1 MSKLLLKLPW
11 FISAPLI
18 AVVVAGFAYLG
29 YAVTGD
35 YFNEQC
41 KNERNPLSGEFEPSN
56 CGEGASIAAKQN
68 SGPTTTADRQA
79 AAVATSTGATA
90 ASPQA
95 AQPATA
101 TASSSPS
108 PSSAAATPSASSPAR
123 ASSPAATGI
132 APATAVATAAPATA
146 SPSPTQTPT
155 PTPTPAVPAAP
166 TVAAAPK
173 PGILAAGTFK
183 NGAPGHNGS
192 GTVQVQRLADGK
204 LNLFISNFS
213 VTNGPDLYV
222 VLSASPGGSYS
233 GADLQVAKLKANN
246 GSQNYALP
254 DGLDLSG
261 YRSVIIWCKS
271 FDVVFSYAPVVAQ

>member
-29 YAVTGD
+29 YAFTGD

-41 KNERNPLSGEFEPSN
+41 RNERNPLSGEFEPSN
-56 CGEGASIAAKQN
+56 CGEGAAIAAKLN
-68 SGPTTTADRQA
+68 SASPATAERQA
-79 AAVATSTGATA
+79 ATVPTSTAATA

-101 TASSSPS
+101 TSSPV
-108 PSSAAATPSASSPAR
+108 PSSAAATPSASAAAS
-123 ASSPAATGI
+123 ASSAAATGT
-132 APATAVATAAPATA
+132 APATAAASAAPATA
-146 SPSPTQTPT
+146 SASPTQP
-155 PTPTPAVPAAP
+155 PTPAVLATP

-173 PGILAAGTFK
+173 PGVLAAGTFK

-222 VLSASPGGSYS
+222 EIGRAHV
-233 GADLQVAKLKANN
+233 
-246 GSQNYALP
+246 
-254 DGLDLSG
+254 
-261 YRSVIIWCKS
+261 
-271 FDVVFSYAPVVAQ
+271 